1 MTSEGKEMAVGV
13 LVLAG
18 IVLALLYTYA
28 LDRAVSAGGYTVTAT
43 FNRVDGL
50 VPGDAVQMA
59 GIPVGAV
66 EDMGL
71 DEHYRAVLTLRLND
85 GLVIPTDTAVAIHTN
100 GLFGSKYVVL
110 DAGGAETGLKPG
122 DRISYT
128 QDAVL
133 VDELLELIIAQGKAN
148 RKRPDDRL
156 ADPDKGER

>member
-13 LVLAG
+13 LVLMG

-28 LDRAVSAGGYTVTAT
+28 LDRTVSSGGYTVTAT

-59 GIPVGAV
+59 GIPVGSV
-66 EDMGL
+66 EDMSL
-71 DEHYRAVLTLRLND
+71 DEHYRAVLTLRLNG

-148 RKRPDDRL
+148 RKRTDDQP
-156 ADPDKGER
+156 ADPGKGER